1 MILVLAAVLFWST
14 LGVIGKTLY
23 GLGAEPLFVVTFRVL
38 LSLGI
43 LGAGL
48 GLVRPALFRAPR
60 ARLPGL
66 ALYGVVAVGAN
77 FALFFLALQ
86 HTTVATAIVVAYSH
100 PALVALLAWPL
111 LGEGLDR
118 RKLLALGLT
127 AGGVF
132 LVAGGYEP
140 GALQA
145 NLLGLGYAL
154 GNALCLAAYNLL
166 GKRLIARVDP
176 WTVMFYG
183 FLFGGGFLVAL
194 WGGRGMALP
203 TLPIQGWLLIVAL
216 AVGPS
221 ILAYGL
227 YLLALRRLEAS
238 RAAIVATLEP
248 VLASAWAWLALGEGM
263 LPGQLV
269 GGALVI
275 AGVLVLR
282 VGMGFQNTSHS
293 TPVSARTR
301 AAISSRRSRGTGATL
316 GSAAGRDKV

>member
-1 MILVLAAVLFWST
+1 MTLVLAAVLFWST
-14 LGVIGKTLY
+14 LGVIGKALY
-23 GLGAEPLFVVTFRVL
+23 GLGAGPLFVVTFRVL
-38 LSLGI
+38 FALGI

-48 GLVRPALFRAPR
+48 GLVRPRLFRAPR
-60 ARLPGL
+60 ERLPGL
-66 ALYGVVAVGAN
+66 VLYGIVAVGAN
-77 FALFFLALQ
+77 FALFFLALG

-111 LGEGLDR
+111 LGERLDR

-145 NLLGLGYAL
+145 NFLGLGYAL

-183 FLFGGGFLVAL
+183 FLFGGGFLAAL
-194 WGGRGMALP
+194 WGARGAVVPALP
-203 TLPIQGWLLIVAL
+203 AAGWLLIVAL
-216 AVGPS
+216 AVFPS

-275 AGVLVLR
+275 AGVLVLQAR
-282 VGMGFQNTSHS
+282 HILGQGALHR
-293 TPVSARTR
+293 SATCLR
-301 AAISSRRSRGTGATL
+301 
-316 GSAAGRDKV
+316 

>member
-1 MILVLAAVLFWST
+1 MTLVLAAVLFWST

-38 LSLGI
+38 FALGI

-48 GLVRPALFRAPR
+48 GLVRPRLLRVPR
-60 ARLPGL
+60 GRLPGL

-111 LGEGLDR
+111 LGERLNLR
-118 RKLLALGLT
+118 RVLALALT

-166 GKRLIARVDP
+166 GKRLIVRVDP
-176 WTVMFYG
+176 WTVMVYG
-183 FLFGGGFLVAL
+183 FVFGGAFLAAL
-194 WGGRGMALP
+194 WGARGAVIP
-203 TLPIQGWLLIVAL
+203 TLPAAGWLLIVAL
-216 AVGPS
+216 AAFPS

-248 VLASAWAWLALGEGM
+248 VLAAAWAWLALGEGM

-282 VGMGFQNTSHS
+282 VGAG
-293 TPVSARTR
+293 PRP
-301 AAISSRRSRGTGATL
+301 ATN
-316 GSAAGRDKV
+316 